1 MTLLF
6 PSKLFIL
13 LSIQE
18 KMVRL
23 KPPASEQIDA
33 VYSKN
38 RVSKY
43 RKFAFAAFT
52 FDSETGS
59 LLRNARQLRIPHQ
72 TAKLL
77 EFLLSRAGTLVTR
90 EELQQVLWPDG
101 EFLEYEQGI
110 NKAINRLREILRDD
124 PKQPR
129 FLETIPKRGYRFVA
143 KVTISAE
150 SDSLPAPATSTAE
163 EAAMA
168 PEASLLPPLRKEVTE
183 QPEPPLPIWPI
194 GEVQFE
200 RIHPELPRAEK
211 SRPLHLY
218 AWVVAGIALIAATG
232 VRLAMHTKR
241 PSQHPNV
248 AVGILPFQAEGPEG
262 SALAESFRLHVDAA
276 LSQLPGVQVRSPHS
290 MADRRGDADIQSLAK
305 DSGLD
310 MLLIGSL
317 VQSGDQYLL
326 QVELVRAGD
335 ASHLASFQYSGSR
348 DEQTS
353 ISTRIQRDFF
363 GYLNSGSET
372 AQAPNGST
380 QNRAAY
386 GYYLQGKS
394 YSTEPVPEAQARAIE
409 SYQAALGLDPNFALA
424 YAGMAHAYLGM
435 YEFSDAPNKSLD
447 KAKEVASEAL
457 RKNPALAEAH
467 AVLGFATFLR
477 DWDAAVGE
485 KEIRVAIQLDTGQP
499 MYHNLLSVVLSD
511 QGRFDESLHEI
522 DLAHAADPA
531 WDGAYETEAYL
542 AGNAHRKERAIHA
555 AQKSVNL
562 SPNWARAHDDL
573 AWTLFAAGQYPQA
586 IAEWRLMAVLEKDEQ
601 RTRLED
607 TGLAAFRRGGI
618 RAYAKVRLAASLVAE
633 KGNPHRN
640 DFVLAEWYTCAGEN
654 DKAIAALQ
662 DVVTRHDPL
671 SLELAVDPM
680 YDNLHHD
687 PRYLAL
693 LTQIGLSLPA
703 HS

>member
-1 MTLLF
+1 LIAIF
-6 PSKLFIL
+6 RADC
-13 LSIQE
+13 E
-18 KMVRL
+18 
-23 KPPASEQIDA
+23 
-33 VYSKN
+33 VYSTN

-43 RKFAFAAFT
+43 RKFAFSVFAF
-52 FDSETGS
+52 DCETGT
-59 LLRNARQLRIPHQ
+59 LFRNARQLRIPYQ
-72 TAKLL
+72 TAILL
-77 EFLLSRAGTLVTR
+77 EFLLIRAGTLVTR

-101 EFLEYEQGI
+101 EFLAYEQGI
-110 NKAINRLREILRDD
+110 NKAINRLRDILRDD

-143 KVTISAE
+143 EVTIS
-150 SDSLPAPATSTAE
+150 SDGDSQAAKTS
-163 EAAMA
+163 AAKEIALA
-168 PEASLLPPLRKEVTE
+168 PEASILPPLRKQVTE
-183 QPEPPLPIWPI
+183 QPEPPLAIQQI
-194 GEVQFE
+194 GEESFVKNHQGLQ
-200 RIHPELPRAEK
+200 RIEK
-211 SRPLHLY
+211 SRPLQLY
-218 AWVVAGIALIAATG
+218 ALVVAGIALIVAVG
-232 VRLAMHTKR
+232 VRFALHAKQPAHR
-241 PSQHPNV
+241 HSV
-248 AVGILPFQAEGPEG
+248 GVGILPFQADGPEG
-262 SALAESFRLHVDAA
+262 AAIAESFRLHVDAA

-290 MADRRGDADIQSLAK
+290 MVSRTSDADIQALAN

-326 QVELVRAGD
+326 QVELVRAVD

-348 DEQTS
+348 DELTS
-353 ISTRIQRDFF
+353 ISNRVQSDFF
-363 GYLNSGSET
+363 GYLNSESET
-372 AQAPNGST
+372 AQAVNGST

-386 GYYLQGKS
+386 GDYLQGKS
-394 YSTEPVPEAQARAIE
+394 YSSEPDPEAQARAIE
-409 SYQAALGLDPNFALA
+409 RYKAALDLDPNFALA
-424 YAGMAHAYLGM
+424 YAGMAHAYMGM
-435 YEFSDAPNKSLD
+435 YEFSESPNKSLD
-447 KAKEVASEAL
+447 KAKEVAVEAL
-457 RKNPALAEAH
+457 RRNPALAEAH

-485 KEIRVAIQLDTGQP
+485 KELRIAIQLDAGQP

-511 QGRFDESLHEI
+511 KGRFDESLHEI

-542 AGNAHRKERAIHA
+542 AGNARRMERAIHA
-555 AQKSVNL
+555 AQKFVNL
-562 SPNWARAHDDL
+562 HPNWARAHDDL

-586 IAEWRLMAVLEKDEQ
+586 IAEWRLMAVLEKDER
-601 RTRLED
+601 RTRIED
-607 TGLAAFRRGGI
+607 AGFAAFHRGGV

-633 KGNPHRN
+633 KGTTHRN
-640 DFVLAEWYTCAGEN
+640 DFVLAEWYTCAGEK

-662 DVVTRHDPL
+662 DAVARHDPL